1 MLRFEPVTAVPR
13 FQTKLNLRTPWSE
26 FINPS
31 TSDLDD
37 EKTLLPVATRFWM
50 TRNNLAAVILWLR
63 SIQDP
68 SMGAR
73 MITEM
78 LVENPL
84 MATKRKLSKKVF
96 VILFG
101 RNYL

>member
-1 MLRFEPVTAVPR
+1 
-13 FQTKLNLRTPWSE
+13 
-26 FINPS
+26 
-31 TSDLDD
+31 
-37 EKTLLPVATRFWM
+37 M

-84 MATKRKLSKKVF
+84 MATNRKLSKKVF

-101 RNYL
+101 RNYLETIQ